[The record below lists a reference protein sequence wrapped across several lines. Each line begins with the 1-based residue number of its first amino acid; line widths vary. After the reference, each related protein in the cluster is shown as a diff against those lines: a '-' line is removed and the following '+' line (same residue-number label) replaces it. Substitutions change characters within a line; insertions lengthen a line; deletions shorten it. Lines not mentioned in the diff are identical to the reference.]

1 MKISRLEA
9 ELFHA
14 DAKTDMTNLTA
25 VFRNFAIAT
34 KITNTVI
41 TLVPTFKNIRHVLGH
56 SLVRVITSYT
66 HTTLNWTLRI
76 CQRKR
81 KRGQNEGKVFEP
93 QSGGRLLESFLGFP
107 WFRQT
112 NIWIV
117 P

>member
-1 MKISRLEA
+1 MKICPLEA
-9 ELFHA
+9 EFFHA
-14 DAKTDMTNLTA
+14 DGKTDMTNLTV
-25 VFRNFAIAT
+25 VFLNFANAT
-34 KITNTVI
+34 KMTNTVI
-41 TLVPTFKNIRHVLGH
+41 TLVPTFKTIRHVFGH

-93 QSGGRLLESFLGFP
+93 QAGGRLLESFLGFP

-112 NIWIV
+112 NIWIL